1 MGKSEWKSMMGLP
14 APGKSK
20 GNYPVVRSNEIQGG
34 LRTVDNEAE
43 MTQIPPWYRQEGMEV
58 YVTSTQKKYRL
69 NNNPK
74 TKTTVLLDW
83 TVCNDGL
90 TVSEQAK
97 LMTKAQFQDELA
109 ALNRRLGQTYVTLTE
124 LEENY
129 LSAQKLMGY
138 FQTVSGMS
146 EYVSVEMLERLGVA
160 LSKVVVRVVPPDMIR
175 VKIGTDITEVPLPT
189 SVVVSFADGKNLVCP
204 VSWVT
209 TNYDPN
215 VQGLQMLAGRMYL
228 PEYIYAQDDIP
239 NLNQT
244 RIFIQVFGNKKDEI
258 IDEVLY
264 NDVAGFVNPD
274 PIEVEIGTELWQIEL
289 PQTVKTKLVDP
300 SGEVI
305 YEDLRVTWD
314 TSTMTNNGFLSGVA
328 FYGEV
333 SLEVRSDA
341 KVHLSNTL
349 KLQPVQA
356 IKVVPTTLSPVFQYQ
371 RGFTLKA
378 GKYEMESD
386 IVNRIDHIT
395 CEMLYGVDNDPA
407 QRQVEVRFMGLL
419 KPNGSNATPEILERY
434 PEGIRMPVLT
444 SNKADVEAFIDCL
457 KSFNEKLGYR
467 LELEVPGG
475 ISDPRLAL
483 DDEKHLLSFGSAVL
497 HDCLFLIRRSKT
509 TNLPYPDVC

>member
-20 GNYPVVRSNEIQGG
+20 GNYPVARANEIQGG

-43 MTQIPPWYRQEGMEV
+43 MTLIPPWYRQEGMEV
-58 YVTSTQKKYRL
+58 YVASTKKKYRL
-69 NNNPK
+69 NNNPESQ
-74 TKTTVLLDW
+74 TTVLLDW
-83 TVCNDGL
+83 TICNDGL
-90 TVSEQAK
+90 TVSEQGK
-97 LMTKAQFQDELA
+97 LMTKQQFQDELA
-109 ALNRRLGQTYVTLTE
+109 ALNRRLGKTYVTLEE
-124 LEENY
+124 LQQNY
-129 LSAQKLMGY
+129 LDARALMGY

-146 EYVSVEMLERLGVA
+146 EYVSTEMLDRLGVA
-160 LSKVVVRVVPPDMIR
+160 LSKVVVRVVPPDLVR
-175 VKIGTDITEVPLPT
+175 VKVGTDITEVPLPT
-189 SVVVSFADGKNLVCP
+189 SVVVSFADGQNLVCP
-204 VSWVT
+204 VSWMT
-209 TNYDPN
+209 ANYDPDA
-215 VQGLQMLAGRMYL
+215 VGLQVIGGRMYL

-244 RIFIQVFGNKKDEI
+244 RIFVQVFGNKKDGI
-258 IDEVLY
+258 VDEVLY
-264 NDVAGFVNPD
+264 NDVAGFINPD
-274 PIEVEIGTELWQIEL
+274 PIEVEIGTELWQISL
-289 PQTVKTKLVDP
+289 PDTVITKLVDP
-300 SGEVI
+300 VGEVI
-305 YEDLRVTWD
+305 YQPLPVTWD
-314 TSTMTNNGFLSGVA
+314 TSTLTTNSFMSGIA
-328 FYGEV
+328 FFGEV

-341 KVHLSNTL
+341 EVHLSNTL
-349 KLQPVQA
+349 KLQPIQA
-356 IKVVPTTLSPVFQYQ
+356 IKVIPTGVAPVFQYQ

-378 GKYEMESD
+378 GKYELESD
-386 IVNRIDHIT
+386 IINRIDHVT

-419 KPNGSNATPEILERY
+419 KPGGVNATPEILERY

-457 KSFNEKLGYR
+457 KSFNEELGFR

-475 ISDPRLAL
+475 TSDPRLAL